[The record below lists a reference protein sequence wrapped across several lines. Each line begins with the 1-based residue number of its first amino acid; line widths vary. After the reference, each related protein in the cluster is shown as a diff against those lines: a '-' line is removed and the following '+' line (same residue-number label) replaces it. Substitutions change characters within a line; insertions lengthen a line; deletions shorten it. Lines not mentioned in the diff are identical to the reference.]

1 MLLCG
6 QNFELAEMRAQSWKD
21 RPMTDF
27 TVAAMG
33 AARMADSNFVEVA
46 ARAVAV
52 PLRELYVLLWRA
64 GVMEIAD

>member
-1 MLLCG
+1 
-6 QNFELAEMRAQSWKD
+6 
-21 RPMTDF
+21 MTDF